1 MLLLYRDTAGQ
12 EEYDAITEQY
22 FRRAQG
28 VLLAYDITNQKSF
41 DHLQIWIKKLKEVWF
56 VAKVMLF
63 AVWQHTI
70 EGWW

>member
-41 DHLQIWIKKLKEVWF
+41 NHLQIWIKKLKEVWF
-56 VAKVMLF
+56 VAKVMLY
-63 AVWQHTI
+63 AV
-70 EGWW
+70 